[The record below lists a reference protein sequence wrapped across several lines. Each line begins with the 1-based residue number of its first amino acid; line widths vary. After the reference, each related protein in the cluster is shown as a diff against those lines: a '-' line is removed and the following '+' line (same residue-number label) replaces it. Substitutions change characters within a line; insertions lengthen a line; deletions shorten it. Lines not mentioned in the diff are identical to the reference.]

1 MAASLFACTMSPF
14 VEMLFRSDNSIFAS
28 GRDTES
34 TLALV
39 LLLIELSFAIARL
52 LVSVAPVILQRVEIV
67 RSRHVALRSSIV
79 ASVAPTISPPVPLRI

>member
-1 MAASLFACTMSPF
+1 MALFACTMSPL

-34 TLALV
+34 TLAFV

-52 LVSVAPVILQRVEIV
+52 LVVVNAVILQRVDIV
-67 RSRHVALRSSIV
+67 RFRHLTPRSGVV